1 MKNLRIIVIGAS
13 MGGIEYFTRLIPQ
26 LSADWPI
33 AVFIVQHIASGHTGQ
48 LDRILSECTSLTVKK
63 AEDGEAIRP
72 GHVYVAPSD
81 QHLIVGE
88 KVVKTSYGP
97 MENGSRPSINTLF
110 RSAAVAHQH
119 RTIGILFTGLLS
131 DGTRGLK
138 AIQECGGTTIVQ
150 DPDEAPY
157 PDMPTNAINNGAA
170 DYISEVGEMGALI
183 KILLKKVPVTSGEPP
198 LNLRKQV
205 EIATAPVK
213 QASNRQENNLNHQAP
228 TTEDASMEGSLWS
241 VLQFMQERTNM
252 LENLVAGEEIKGRPR
267 MADNFR
273 RKAEESHIHTEN
285 MRLHLVTL
293 TGSIAN
299 PDE

>member
-1 MKNLRIIVIGAS
+1 MKDLRIIAIGAS
-13 MGGIEYFTRLIPQ
+13 MGGIEYFTRLVSQ
-26 LSADWPI
+26 LSPDWPV
-33 AVFIVQHIASGHTGQ
+33 AGFIVQHVASGHTRQ
-48 LDRILSECTSLTVKK
+48 LDRILSEFTSLTVKK
-63 AEDGEAIRP
+63 AEDGEAIRS

-88 KVVKTSYGP
+88 RTVKTSYGP

-110 RSAAVAHQH
+110 RSAAVAHRH

-150 DPDEAPY
+150 DPDEAPFS
-157 PDMPTNAINNGAA
+157 DMPTNAIKKGAA
-170 DYISEVGEMGALI
+170 DYISEVGEMGAFI
-183 KILLKKVPVTSGEPP
+183 KILLKKTPVASGEPP

-205 EIATAPVK
+205 EIATAPVV
-213 QASNRQENNLNHQAP
+213 QASNRQEHNLNHHAP
-228 TTEDASMEGSLWS
+228 TTEDASVEGSLWS

-273 RKAEESHIHTEN
+273 RKAEESRIHTEN
-285 MRLHLVTL
+285 MRAHLIAL

-299 PDE
+299 PDK